1 MRTIGRKKGG
11 DAPAPRFF
19 SGSVGLG
26 ILAAVLLLLGVPWW
40 VVVPLTVAGFF
51 GGIFLLAP
59 RKKTIDVSV
68 EGMTPAM
75 IERTLDEARKKIEAI
90 GESARSILDQG
101 VRRKAEAVRTQASL
115 VLDEI
120 ARDPRD
126 IKTAR
131 QFLSYYLDA
140 TLKIVRQYAELSGRN
155 RAKGPEIE
163 ALLAKAEGMLET
175 IESAFGKQ
183 RALLL
188 ENDAMNLEAE
198 LTVLDKTMKMQG
210 LAEDAEKGGR
220 SNG

>member
-1 MRTIGRKKGG
+1 MRTIGRKKG
-11 DAPAPRFF
+11 DDSPTPRYF

-26 ILAAVLLLLGVPWW
+26 ILATVLLLLGIPWW
-40 VVVPLTVAGFF
+40 IVVPLAVAGFF
-51 GGIFLLAP
+51 GGILLLVP
-59 RKKTIDVSV
+59 KKKSFDVSV

-90 GESARSILDQG
+90 GEAARSILNQD
-101 VRRKAEAVRTQASL
+101 VRRKAEAVRSQASL
-115 VLDEI
+115 VLEEI
-120 ARDPRD
+120 TRDPRD
-126 IKTAR
+126 IKAAR

-140 TLKIVRQYAELSGRN
+140 TLKIVRQYAALSGRN
-155 RAKGPEIE
+155 RAKGPEID
-163 ALLAKAEGMLET
+163 ALLAKAEGMRGTFER
-175 IESAFGKQ
+175 AFGKQ

-210 LAEDAEKGGR
+210 LADDAEKGGL